1 MLHNA
6 KVRTDLS
13 GKSELAPISTLV
25 FQILEILVIHTN
37 LVMMLV
43 QPQVRR
49 YIHTMSIASNPKALA
64 AITIEDLVYNSSCRE
79 EDLNIDVSA
88 QSWRQMNTQKTG
100 KTRIITIFGGE
111 LQPFSSEEN
120 FYE

>member
-1 MLHNA
+1 MLQNA
-6 KVRTDLS
+6 EVRTNLS
-13 GKSELAPISTLV
+13 GKPEPAPISTFV

-100 KTRIITIFGGE
+100 KT
-111 LQPFSSEEN
+111 
-120 FYE
+120 